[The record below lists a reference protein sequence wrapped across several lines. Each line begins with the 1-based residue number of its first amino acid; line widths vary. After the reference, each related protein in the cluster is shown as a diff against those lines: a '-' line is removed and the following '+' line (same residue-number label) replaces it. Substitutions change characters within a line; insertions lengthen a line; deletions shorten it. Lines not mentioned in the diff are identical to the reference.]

1 MNQKP
6 LFPDEPTDK
15 PPDGK
20 SDESRPKPS
29 RAAIPDSGTDTSR
42 AAGEQITPVAM
53 GQVARVFHLI
63 AGRGDE
69 GATDHEIQA
78 ELGMTGDS
86 ERPRRWTLQRSG
98 LVRDSGQRRKSPTGR
113 DVIVWVAAADAVAGN
128 QSQAS

>member
-6 LFPDEPTDK
+6 LFPDEPGK

-20 SDESRPKPS
+20 PDESRPKSS

-42 AAGEQITPVAM
+42 AAAEQITPVAM
-53 GQVARVFHLI
+53 GQAAQVYHFI
-63 AGRGDE
+63 AERGED

-98 LVRDSGQRRKSPTGR
+98 LVWDSGRRRKSPTGR
-113 DVIVWVAAADAVAGN
+113 AAIVWVAAADAVAGS
-128 QSQAS
+128 QSQAT